1 MCGHGQCLYSTCNWS
16 QYANDR
22 LMEQTWFCLDQRASE
37 LSGRVRCCCRSPL
50 SRWALIEC
58 IHIYVCQPRCAQV
71 HMGEE
76 TDHPQGSGKAFQH
89 KMCVKWL
96 NEESA
101 LLFTERLS
109 ASHAYPAPLH
119 TETHT
124 CTVRLN
130 SPLIAIFLLIWPA
143 HFSFWQIVRFQ
154 TVFQQNTISNR
165 DMMQFIS
172 GI

>member
-1 MCGHGQCLYSTCNWS
+1 
-16 QYANDR
+16 
-22 LMEQTWFCLDQRASE
+22 MEQTWFCLDRRASE
-37 LSGRVRCCCRSPL
+37 LRCCCRSPL

-58 IHIYVCQPRCAQV
+58 IYIYACQTRCAQV
-71 HMGEE
+71 HVGEE
-76 TDHPQGSGKAFQH
+76 TDHPQGSGKAFQR

-109 ASHAYPAPLH
+109 ASHPYPAPLH

-130 SPLIAIFLLIWPA
+130 GPLIAIFLLIRPA
-143 HFSFWQIVRFQ
+143 LFLFDKLLDSRQCFSR
-154 TVFQQNTISNR
+154 TVFLTET
-165 DMMQFIS
+165 
-172 GI
+172 